1 MKYITNFFGVGCVAL
16 LAVLI
21 VAPGAFAQTTRYVD
35 PAGTGVAPCTDQT
48 NGCPM
53 ATAIGA
59 ADGR

>member
-35 PAGTGVAPCTDQT
+35 PAGTGVCSLYGSNKWMS
-48 NGCPM
+48 NGDSYRC
-53 ATAIGA
+53 
-59 ADGR
+59 GRGR